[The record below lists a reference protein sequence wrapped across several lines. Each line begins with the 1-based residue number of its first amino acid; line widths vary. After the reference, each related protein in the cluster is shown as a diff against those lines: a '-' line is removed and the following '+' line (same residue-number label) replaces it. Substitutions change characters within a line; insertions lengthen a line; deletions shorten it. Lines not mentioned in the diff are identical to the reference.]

1 MVYLP
6 VIINPNGKRRTV
18 KIAEAIMLIDERSE
32 NPMWY
37 AAGYYHKP
45 RTKEQKRKV
54 QQKAW
59 AKSNEKRKRERH
71 LKREQPETIV

>member
-18 KIAEAIMLIDERSE
+18 KIAEAIMLVDERSE

-45 RTKEQKRKV
+45 RTKEQKHETQK
-54 QQKAW
+54 KAW
-59 AKSNEKRKRERH
+59 TKCNEKRKLERR
-71 LKREQPETIV
+71 LKRENQ